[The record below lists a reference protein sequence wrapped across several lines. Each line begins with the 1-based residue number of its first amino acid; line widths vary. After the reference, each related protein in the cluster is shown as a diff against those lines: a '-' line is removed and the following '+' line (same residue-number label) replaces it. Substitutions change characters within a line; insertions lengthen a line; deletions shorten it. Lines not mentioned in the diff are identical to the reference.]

1 MCAMRKLSYASAI
14 NEALGQILDKDP
26 HAFLIGQGVTSPW
39 YVGSTTKGLL
49 ERFGQE
55 RVIDTPVSECG
66 TTGAAVGAAL
76 TGMHP
81 IVEHP
86 RMDFMYYAMDPI
98 ANHAACWHFMF
109 GDQLSV
115 PIVIWAIINR
125 GGEQA
130 AQHSQAIH
138 SIFSHIPG
146 LKVVMPST
154 PYDAKGL
161 LISSSREDGPVVF
174 IDDRWLYPLTGQ
186 VPEEMYE
193 VPLGTGAIR
202 RQGKDVTIIATSW
215 MVHEAL
221 EAAELVEKDG
231 IDVEIVD
238 VRSLKPLDD
247 ELIFSSVKKTGRV
260 VIADAGW
267 RSCGFAAEIAARIGE
282 SGILPSIK
290 KPLIRLTLPD
300 LPAPA
305 SKPLES
311 KYYKT
316 RNDIAVSVKRIMER

>member
-1 MCAMRKLSYASAI
+1 MRKLSYASAI
-14 NEALGQILDKDP
+14 NEALGQILDQDP
-26 HAFLIGQGVTSPW
+26 HAFLIGQGITSPW

-49 ERFGQE
+49 ERFGKE

-66 TTGAAVGAAL
+66 ITGAAVGAAL

-98 ANHAACWHFMF
+98 ANHAACWYFMF

-146 LKVVMPST
+146 IKVVMPST

-161 LISSSREDGPVVF
+161 LISSIRENGPVVF
-174 IDDRWLYPLTGQ
+174 IDDRWLYPLTGH

-193 VPLGTGAIR
+193 VPLGTGAIH

-215 MVHEAL
+215 MVHESL

-231 IDVEIVD
+231 IEVEIVD

-247 ELIFSSVKKTGRV
+247 ELILSSVKKTGRV

-267 RSCGFAAEIAARIGE
+267 RSCGFAAEIAARISE

-316 RNDIAVSVKRIMER
+316 RNDIAVSVKRIMEH